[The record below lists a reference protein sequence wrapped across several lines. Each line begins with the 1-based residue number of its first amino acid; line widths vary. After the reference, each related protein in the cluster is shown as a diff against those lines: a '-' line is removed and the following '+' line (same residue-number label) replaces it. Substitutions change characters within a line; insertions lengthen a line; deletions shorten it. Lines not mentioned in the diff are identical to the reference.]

1 MQKDLQLERPLQRE
15 TSGRGDGRRT
25 WRMIAAT
32 AAAALLCWGASF
44 AILRAFAQETPPAAP
59 PAAPAAASL
68 PADSNEAEEVK
79 RRATAPKSSDEEA
92 PEFRDSADNNI
103 SLPVDI

>member
-1 MQKDLQLERPLQRE
+1 MQQDLQRERPLQRE

-44 AILRAFAQETPPAAP
+44 AILRAFAQEAP
-59 PAAPAAASL
+59 PAAPAAAPL

-79 RRATAPKSSDEEA
+79 RRAAAPKSSDEEA

>member
-1 MQKDLQLERPLQRE
+1 MRSNDVQQDLQRNRHLQRE
-15 TSGRGDGRRT
+15 PAGRADGRRT

-44 AILRAFAQETPPAAP
+44 AILRAFAQETPAP
-59 PAAPAAASL
+59 PSA
-68 PADSNEAEEVK
+68 ADSNEAEEVK

-103 SLPVDI
+103 SLPIDI